1 MTTIASY
8 SNTDKAQKAYDSL
21 LAAGIDRSQMSI
33 ASQDP
38 DKTSELMD
46 TEVNNG
52 SDAAKDVTSGTTTG
66 ALSGA
71 AVGFLAGVAALT
83 IPVFGPLLISG
94 PLAAAIG
101 GSALAANTAVGA
113 AIGGLGG
120 LASGLVKAGANE
132 ADAQMIESNLK
143 SGGVMIALKNDDSS
157 NHLEA
162 LKNTNPDSLVTLND

>member
-8 SNTDKAQKAYDSL
+8 SNPDKAQRAYDML
-21 LAAGIDRSQMSI
+21 LASGIDKSHMSVASREPEKTNQQMS
-33 ASQDP
+33 ADVQS
-38 DKTSELMD
+38 
-46 TEVNNG
+46 G
-52 SDAAKDVTSGTTTG
+52 SDVAKDVTSGTTTG

-94 PLAAAIG
+94 PLAVALG

-113 AIGGLGG
+113 AVGGLGG
-120 LASGLVKAGANE
+120 LASGLIKAGANE
-132 ADAQMIESNLK
+132 ADAQQIETNLM
-143 SGGVMIALKNDDSS
+143 SGGVIIALKNDDSEV
-157 NHLEA
+157 HITA

>member
-1 MTTIASY
+1 MTTIATY
-8 SNTDKAQKAYDSL
+8 SNTDKAQKAYDML
-21 LAAGIDRSQMSI
+21 IQAGIDKTHMSI

-38 DKTSELMD
+38 ERTSKHMNV
-46 TEVNNG
+46 EVQNG
-52 SDAAKDVTSGTTTG
+52 SDVAKDVTSGTTTG

-94 PLAAAIG
+94 PLAVALG

-113 AIGGLGG
+113 AVGGLGG

-132 ADAQMIESNLK
+132 ADAAQIESSLM
-143 SGGVMIALKNDDSS
+143 SGGVIIALKDDDSGS
-157 NHLEA
+157 HLSA
-162 LKNTNPDSLVTLND
+162 LKNTNPDALITLND